1 MTAKD
6 YIVLAAAFAAI
17 MALLRFKL
25 MRPED

>member
-1 MTAKD
+1 MD
-6 YIVLAAAFAAI
+6 PLVIVFLTAAFAAI